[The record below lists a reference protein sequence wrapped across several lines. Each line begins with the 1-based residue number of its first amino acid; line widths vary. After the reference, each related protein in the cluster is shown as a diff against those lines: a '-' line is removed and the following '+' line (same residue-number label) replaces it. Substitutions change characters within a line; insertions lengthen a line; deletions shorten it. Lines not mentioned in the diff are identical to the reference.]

1 LLGVCALILAKMTDR
16 VKGFTVTL
24 ERDFRDDDVEVILNA
39 IKMIRG
45 VAKVE
50 PSLVIDEDHMIR
62 ERLKWELREKF
73 YNFMKENLT

>member
-1 LLGVCALILAKMTDR
+1 MTDR